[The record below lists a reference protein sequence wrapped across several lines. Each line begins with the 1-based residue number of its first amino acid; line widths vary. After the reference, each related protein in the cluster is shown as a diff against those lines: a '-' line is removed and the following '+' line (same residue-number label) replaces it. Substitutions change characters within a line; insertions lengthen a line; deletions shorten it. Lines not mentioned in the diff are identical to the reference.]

1 MPSRPL
7 VAVSVFFCSA
17 GAIPAFSDA
26 GTASGQPSETR
37 PQIAPE
43 PQAPGVTG
51 TDPEPAAR
59 TMLLADDTVE
69 PTVTVRWHRDGRLV
83 ERSGTRAYAAPLG
96 GDPLDD
102 SNIRVYLALGGT
114 RLDLGAGHPNGAI
127 LRVGLTKV
135 DSRRAF
141 FAGIDPGSEV
151 EIEVRGAVFN
161 QPVKPDPTKAM
172 MHLKYAQ
179 GDIEACSLPLSA
191 SNQFL
196 LADPRDT
203 LGGFLR
209 PGVDASPG
217 ALDAATGRGRAEART
232 EDDGSITYR
241 VVLPYGLL
249 RHLQDPWASE
259 LPGTFFEPVHLHAEV
274 EILPVWAEPLQ
285 IEHPAFDTLMQ
296 E

>member
-1 MPSRPL
+1 MPNHAM
-7 VAVSVFFCSA
+7 VALSFFACSITLH
-17 GAIPAFSDA
+17 GAFSDA
-26 GTASGQPSETR
+26 GRAWGKSPEETVVTQPPRAAETAPVADE
-37 PQIAPE
+37 I
-43 PQAPGVTG
+43 V
-51 TDPEPAAR
+51 R
-59 TMLLADDTVE
+59 TMLLADDTIS
-69 PTVTVRWHRDGRLV
+69 PTVTVRWHRDGRPA
-83 ERSGTRAYAAPLG
+83 EHDGQRPFGAPSG
-96 GDPLDD
+96 GDVLEGT
-102 SNIRVYLALGGT
+102 NIRVYVALGGT
-114 RLDLGAGHPNGAI
+114 RLDLGAGHPDGAI
-127 LRVGLTKV
+127 LRVGLTKA

-141 FAGIDPGSEV
+141 FSGIDPDSEV

-161 QPVKPDPTKAM
+161 QPVYPDPTKAM

-217 ALDAATGRGRAEART
+217 ALDAATGRGRVQALTEA
-232 EDDGSITYR
+232 DGSITYR
-241 VVLPYGLL
+241 VIVPYGLL
-249 RHLQDPWASE
+249 RHLQDPWDSE

-274 EILPVWAEPLQ
+274 EVLPVWAQPLQ
-285 IEHPAFDTLMQ
+285 LEHPAFDTLMQ